1 MPQLHAGADQAFAE
15 ARTSVRPGCTGLW
28 QVGADYHRLI
38 WEAPQYDLFY
48 LRHAS
53 LRFDL
58 WILWRT
64 LAMMLGLAQP
74 VSLGE
79 VPTAVVAKRSPS
91 PAASLPGSPAHAA

>member
-1 MPQLHAGADQAFAE
+1 MRLDE
-15 ARTSVRPGCTGLW
+15 SI
-28 QVGADYHRLI
+28 HRLI

-53 LRFDL
+53 LRLDL

-64 LAMMLGLAQP
+64 LAMMLGLARP

-79 VPTAVVAKRSPS
+79 VPTAVIAKSSPT